1 LIKPLLRC
9 GVCALASLLF
19 GCGETPPP
27 ALDSGAAAQAEVGV
41 TLDAEEQAKLG
52 IVVAG
57 LEAATDVPSIDGTA
71 RVVDAR
77 TILATMGRLA
87 SAEAAVAASRSALE
101 RAQALFAVDTAVSAE
116 TLEGARR
123 QAAGDAAELTIAR
136 AEATLSFG
144 TDAPWLDPRR
154 REPLLSALSAGTTVV
169 VGAVFPSGLGEA
181 TPSAIELHRLGGT
194 AEPQTFRAAQVWP
207 GPADPSVP
215 GTALFALLAEA
226 PLPVPGERLV
236 ARLATGLPVQGV
248 VVPQSALVL
257 AGGEAWCYV
266 RSGDTFERALM
277 DLGRPTATGYFQAS
291 RFAVGQE
298 IVIAGAGLLLA
309 HETGGVLEED

>member
-1 LIKPLLRC
+1 LSRPLLRY

-27 ALDSGAAAQAEVGV
+27 ALDGGAAPQAEVGV

-52 IVVAG
+52 IVVDG
-57 LEAATDVPSIDGTA
+57 LEPATDVPGIDGTA

-77 TILATMGRLA
+77 TILAAMGRLA

-101 RAQALFAVDTAVSAE
+101 RAQELFSVDTAVSAE
-116 TLEGARR
+116 TLEAARR
-123 QAAGDAAELTIAR
+123 QAAGDAAELSIAR

-144 TDAPWLDPRR
+144 ADAPWLDPRR
-154 REPLLSALSAGTTVV
+154 RGPLLGALSAGMTVV
-169 VGAVFPSGLGEA
+169 VGAVFPSGLGDA
-181 TPSAIELHRLGGT
+181 TPSAIELRRLGG
-194 AEPQTFRAAQVWP
+194 AVEPRTFRATQIWP

-226 PLPVPGERLV
+226 PLPVAGERLV
-236 ARLATGLPVQGV
+236 ARLATGAPVRGV
-248 VVPQSALVL
+248 VVPQSAIVLV
-257 AGGEAWCYV
+257 GGEAWCYV
-266 RSGDTFERALM
+266 RSGDTFERASI
-277 DLGRPTATGYFQAS
+277 DLERPTATGYFQAS

-298 IVIAGAGLLLA
+298 IVVTGAGLLLA